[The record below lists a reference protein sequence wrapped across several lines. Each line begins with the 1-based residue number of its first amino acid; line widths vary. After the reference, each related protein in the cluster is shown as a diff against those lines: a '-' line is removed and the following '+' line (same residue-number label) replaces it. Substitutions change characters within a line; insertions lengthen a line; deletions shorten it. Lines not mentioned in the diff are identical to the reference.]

1 MKVEISYD
9 KIETPDGKKVK
20 LDVDKILSRKLSV
33 ADRFRKFLLKN
44 RDVVFTAVDTKKG
57 TKFTGIA
64 YELAE
69 DNSPVKW
76 LFYTDDLIAI
86 EE

>member
-1 MKVEISYD
+1 MNVKISYD
-9 KIETPDGKKVK
+9 KIETLDGKKVK
-20 LDVDKILSRKLSV
+20 LDVDKILSRKLSI

-44 RDVVFTAVDTKKG
+44 KDVVFTAIDTKKG

-76 LFYTDDLIAI
+76 LFYADDLIAV
-86 EE
+86 EG

>member
-9 KIETPDGKKVK
+9 KIETLDGKKVK
-20 LDVDKILSRKLSV
+20 LDVDKILSRKLSI

-44 RDVVFTAVDTKKG
+44 KDVVFTAIDTKKG

-64 YELAE
+64 YELVE

-76 LFYTDDLIAI
+76 LFYADDLIVV
-86 EE
+86 EG

>member
-9 KIETPDGKKVK
+9 KIETLDGKKVK

-44 RDVVFTAVDTKKG
+44 RDVVFTAVDTEKG

-69 DNSPVKW
+69 DSSPVKW

>member
-9 KIETPDGKKVK
+9 KIETLDGKKVK

-57 TKFTGIA
+57 TKFTGIT

-69 DNSPVKW
+69 DSSPVKW

>member
-9 KIETPDGKKVK
+9 KIETLDGKKVK
-20 LDVDKILSRKLSV
+20 LDVDKILSRKLSI

-44 RDVVFTAVDTKKG
+44 KDVVFTAVDTKKG